1 MSDQGGGGSITLERL
16 FQLLQE
22 IQVEQRQQRTEQLD
36 MRSLLQDQVKQ
47 GLRTERHLSELRED
61 QVKQG
66 LRTERNLS
74 ELREDLELMLK
85 ARLMGRLGYLETQIG
100 YRFDELSDRIGE
112 LEGGGRPPTH
122 RRGS

>member
-36 MRSLLQDQVKQ
+36 MRSLLQ
-47 GLRTERHLSELRED
+47 D